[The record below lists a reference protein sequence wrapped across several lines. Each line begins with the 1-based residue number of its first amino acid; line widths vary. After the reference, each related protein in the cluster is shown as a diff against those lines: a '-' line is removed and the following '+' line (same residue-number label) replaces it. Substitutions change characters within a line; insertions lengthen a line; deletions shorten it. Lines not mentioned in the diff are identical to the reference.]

1 MQITKE
7 IIDRY
12 HLGVCTPEEQYRVEE
27 WLASDEVEMSFPEHA
42 DLNALKQKSWKKLSS
57 RYPQIVQPADSPTFK
72 LSNYFRVWQLV
83 ACMVLLMGTTLG
95 YYYLNHGS
103 ENSISQVLVY
113 KELKTLK
120 GQKLNVTLSDG
131 TVVWLNSESSLRF
144 PIRFKGELRELKFTG
159 EAYFSVAKDP
169 SKPFIIHTAKTKIQ
183 VLGTKFNLRAMASE
197 NTTSV
202 VVAEGKVKFTGGSDK
217 QQLILTANKR
227 GILETTSTS
236 QMMKTEAVY
245 AGKYMAWKN
254 NELVLDNQTLE
265 EAALTLERWYNVKIK
280 ISDQKLREE
289 RYTGS
294 FSNPSLKQVLR
305 SMGFA
310 VKFRYK
316 QQGKIF
322 ILY

>member
-12 HLGVCTPEEQYRVEE
+12 HLGQCTSEEQQDVEQ

-42 DLNALKQKSWKKLSS
+42 DLNALEQKGWKKLSS
-57 RYPQIVQPADSPTFK
+57 RYPQAVRPLDNRTFK
-72 LSNYFRVWQLV
+72 LPNYPRIWQLV
-83 ACMVLLMGTTLG
+83 ACMVLLMGASLG
-95 YYYLNHGS
+95 YYLNRGS
-103 ENSISQVLVY
+103 ENSTNQVLAY

-120 GQKLNVTLSDG
+120 GQKLSVTLSDG
-131 TVVWLNSESSLRF
+131 TVVWLNSESTLSF
-144 PIRFKGELRELKFTG
+144 PARFKGDLRELKFIG

-169 SKPFIIHTAKTKIQ
+169 SRPFIIHTGKTKIQ
-183 VLGTKFNLRAMASE
+183 VLGTKFNLRAMAAE

-202 VVAEGKVKFTGGSDK
+202 VVAEGKVKFTGDSDK
-217 QQLILTANKR
+217 QELILTANKR
-227 GILETTSTS
+227 GILETTSGGT
-236 QMMKTEAVY
+236 MMKTEAVY
-245 AGKYMAWKN
+245 TGKYIAWKN
-254 NELVLDNQTLE
+254 NELVLDNLTLE

-280 ISDQKLREE
+280 IDNQKLRKE

-294 FSNPSLKQVLR
+294 FSNPALKQVLK

-310 VKFRYK
+310 VKFSYK
-316 QQGKIF
+316 QQGQIF